1 MSLRTLRT
9 TELSQLSGHAFG
21 AAQFHIPH
29 STFDIMKRMH
39 YMDLLKGIAIFMVVM
54 GHVLTICIRD
64 IDAATLFKIIGE
76 THMPIFFFI
85 SGWFT
90 YKAQA
95 DGRIRRPD
103 LRRRAMQLIVPMVV
117 VSSLWVLY
125 FPYSGLKSPMAHGFD
140 GLWCA
145 EYKNGYWFTPVLFV
159 IMALYA
165 LLAPAILRLR
175 RAVAAVSV
183 TLIISITLY
192 ACIEHFLPI
201 RYIGITSALLI
212 LQFFPIFMVGAIAR
226 QHQDAFMRLIATP
239 RAVTGALTAGVAL
252 FFIIAW
258 PWRFPA
264 LDGIPFIVP
273 AAKMLF
279 HIALA
284 IVAMNIAVPLSDKA
298 YAAERTRPGRL
309 TVILEYLGRK
319 SLAIYLLHYFFLF
332 PMTFLQ
338 DPARDMALSIVPLSV
353 IAAATAAAIVAATL
367 AAEYLLSR
375 SPLAAR
381 LFCGDTHK

>member
-1 MSLRTLRT
+1 MAKENKQR
-9 TELSQLSGHAFG
+9 Q
-21 AAQFHIPH
+21 
-29 STFDIMKRMH
+29 H
-39 YMDLLKGIAIFMVVM
+39 YMDLIKGIAIFMVVM

-76 THMPIFFFI
+76 VHMPLFFFI

-90 YKAQA
+90 YKKAP
-95 DGRIRRPD
+95 DGHLRRPD
-103 LRRRAMQLIVPMVV
+103 LRRRAIQLIVPMVI

-125 FPYSGLKSPMAHGFD
+125 LPYSGLRSPMAHGFD
-140 GLWCA
+140 GLWLS
-145 EYKNGYWFTPVLFV
+145 EYKNGYWFTLVLFV

-165 LLAPAILRLR
+165 LLAPMILRLR
-175 RAVAAVSV
+175 RPIAAVAV
-183 TLIISITLY
+183 TLIISLWLY
-192 ACIEHFLPI
+192 AVIDNYLPK
-201 RYIGITSALLI
+201 RYIDITSALLI
-212 LQFFPIFMVGAIAR
+212 AQYLPIFIIGAIAR
-226 QHQDAFMRLIATP
+226 QHQDTFIRLTANP
-239 RAVTGALTAGVAL
+239 RAVTIALTAGVAL

-258 PWRFPA
+258 PWRYPI
-264 LDGIPFIVP
+264 LEGIPFIVP

-284 IVAMNIAVPLSDKA
+284 IVALNIAIPWSDKA
-298 YAAERTRPGRL
+298 YSPERTHPGRL
-309 TVILEYLGRK
+309 ALIWEYLGHK

-353 IAAATAAAIVAATL
+353 IASAAAAAIVALTL

-381 LFCGDTHK
+381 LLCGE